1 MEKARSHERREDT
14 SQSKEEVRE
23 GVVMCNEVMIN
34 IASREE
40 AMIQGST
47 IGTDGMEPYGPCKLR
62 ATQTK
67 SGPSLKVSLNEHTTG
82 STPLPTAALKSTS
95 SPLPSAPMPSG
106 HRPPQ
111 GLGDDLA
118 LCVSMN
124 QERITTYSCA

>member
-1 MEKARSHERREDT
+1 MTGGEMVV
-14 SQSKEEVRE
+14 QSPIDDSDRLATLSYAHA
-23 GVVMCNEVMIN
+23 GYLHFLACN
-34 IASREE
+34 
-40 AMIQGST
+40 G
-47 IGTDGMEPYGPCKLR
+47 LR
-62 ATQTK
+62 IT
-67 SGPSLKVSLNEHTTG
+67 GPSLKVSLNEHKTG